1 MPIKYAEI
9 TIVRNLEEE
18 SWVSYF
24 KNLIGEENIITSNDT
39 IIISFDDGTISDT
52 KSDPVD
58 KNFKFGPKDC
68 RQDYPLYFEKK
79 DKNNTFFLKTPR
91 VEKVTEPRNLFSY
104 TVLKL
109 DSRAIFKD
117 YKNHNTLKKEPSI
130 YNAIYHT
137 GDNEVLAIIKNGKNH
152 RYVLAYDDD
161 YFDKSDINYF
171 VNCLFINAFIKKES
185 RILPCL

>member
-9 TIVRNLEEE
+9 TIVRNLEKE

-24 KNLIGEENIITSNDT
+24 KNLIGEENIITNNDT
-39 IIISFDDGTISDT
+39 IIISFDDETISDI
-52 KSDPVD
+52 KSDLVD
-58 KNFKFGPKDC
+58 KQFKFGPKGY
-68 RQDYPLYFEKK
+68 RQDYPLYFKK
-79 DKNNTFFLKTPR
+79 EDKNNTFFLKTPR
-91 VEKVTEPRNLFSY
+91 VERVTEPRNLFSY

-109 DSRAIFKD
+109 DSRPIFKD
-117 YKNHNTLKKEPSI
+117 YKNHSTLKKEASI

-137 GDNEVLAIIKNGKNH
+137 GVNEVLAIVKNGNNH

-171 VNCLFINAFIKKES
+171 VNMLFTNSFTYEI
-185 RILPCL
+185 RDT

>member
-9 TIVRNLEEE
+9 RIIQKE
-18 SWVSYF
+18 SWLTYF
-24 KNLIGEENIITSNDT
+24 KNWIGDENIITNNDT
-39 IIISFDDGTISDT
+39 IIISFDDETISDT
-52 KSDPVD
+52 KIDLVD
-58 KNFKFGPKDC
+58 KKFKFGPKDY
-68 RQDYPLYFEKK
+68 RQDYPLYFEKE

-91 VEKVTEPRNLFSY
+91 LERVTDPRNLFSY

-109 DSRAIFKD
+109 DSRVIFKD

-137 GDNEVLAIIKNGKNH
+137 GVNQVLAIIKNGNNH

-171 VNCLFINAFIKKES
+171 VNMLFTNSFIEKG
-185 RILPCL
+185 I

>member
-9 TIVRNLEEE
+9 TVVRNLEEE
-18 SWVSYF
+18 SWLSYF
-24 KNLIGEENIITSNDT
+24 KNLAGQEDIITINDT

-52 KSDPVD
+52 KRDLVD
-58 KNFKFGPKDC
+58 KQFKFGPQSYH
-68 RQDYPLYFEKK
+68 QDYPIYFDKEGK
-79 DKNNTFFLKTPR
+79 DNTFFLKTPILQR
-91 VEKVTEPRNLFSY
+91 VTEPRNLFSY

-109 DSRAIFKD
+109 DSKLIFKD

-137 GDNEVLAIIKNGKNH
+137 GIHEVLAIVKIGKNY
-152 RYVLAYDDD
+152 RYLLAYDDS

-171 VNCLFINAFIKKES
+171 INCLFTNSFIEKGV
-185 RILPCL
+185 